1 MLAGWCRARR
11 VLFLPASAVTVAA
24 HIEDERARLK
34 PGSLKRRL
42 AAIRKLHHLTDMADQ
57 GRQT

>member
-1 MLAGWCRARR
+1 M
-11 VLFLPASAVTVAA
+11 AA